1 MAQTKKLHDLVA
13 QAEFDSANGYTAKM
27 LGLFQELNT
36 VDEANAQRA
45 AVLNTIDSSDKLAA
59 NNSGLLQEVKA
70 SEDLIAASIAAK
82 SHGLFST
89 GANRPRP
96 DETPNLSVKNK
107 K

>member
-13 QAEFDSANGYTAKM
+13 KAEFDSSNSYTAKM
-27 LGLFQELNT
+27 LGLFQELNA
-36 VDEANAQRA
+36 VDNATAQRA
-45 AVLNTIDSSDKLAA
+45 AVFKTIDSSDKLAA
-59 NNSGLLQEVKA
+59 NNGGLLQEVKA

-82 SHGLFST
+82 SHGLFSA
-89 GANRPRP
+89 GAKRSRP